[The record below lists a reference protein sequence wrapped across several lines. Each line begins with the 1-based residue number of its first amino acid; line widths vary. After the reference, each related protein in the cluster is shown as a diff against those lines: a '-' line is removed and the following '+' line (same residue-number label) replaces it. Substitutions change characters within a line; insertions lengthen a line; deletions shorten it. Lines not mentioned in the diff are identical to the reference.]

1 MTTQNFAAGVGVA
14 LALLLFADPFVNSLL
29 SLLQTATLDSM
40 TRGVLSIFF
49 DLALSPFGVVGGLI
63 GWVALSR
70 RNA

>member
-14 LALLLFADPFVNSLL
+14 LALLLFADPFING
-29 SLLQTATLDSM
+29 LLQTATLDSM
-40 TRGVLSIFF
+40 TRDVLSISTRV
-49 DLALSPFGVVGGLI
+49 LSPFGVVGGLI

>member
-1 MTTQNFAAGVGVA
+1 MAI
-14 LALLLFADPFVNSLL
+14 ALLLFADPFIN

-40 TRGVLSIFF
+40 TRDVLSISTWV
-49 DLALSPFGVVGGLI
+49 LSPFGVVGGLVVLI